1 MAVTLRANKGSALT
15 HAELDANF
23 TTLGGQHGS
32 NNLKVAGTL
41 DVGSS
46 TTVDEHTTYSR
57 TGLHYHDIQQ
67 GTNVASI
74 SIKVNSTTLNYT
86 GYTVIVGTIK
96 PADSRLIY
104 YQMRSGTSSVLC
116 NYSVGRTASTSS
128 SQGNASTVGLL
139 TSLTM
144 GGAGSGF
151 TAEQTTFIMKV
162 CPVEIDG
169 STFTYSQPPQVQ
181 FQAAGK
187 YNNGTM
193 YAFYGGAY
201 AHTNSTVDNINFY
214 LNSGNIAHY
223 SIQSYFVGAYNTS

>member
-46 TTVDEHTTYSR
+46 TTIDEHTTYSR

-67 GTNVASI
+67 GTNVSSI
-74 SIKVNSTTLNYT
+74 SIKVNSNTLNYT
-86 GYTVIVGTIK
+86 GYTVITGIIK
-96 PADSRLIY
+96 PADNRLIY
-104 YQMRSGTSSVLC
+104 YRMRSGTTNRSL
-116 NYSVGRTASTSS
+116 NYTVGRTASTSS
-128 SQGNASTVGLL
+128 SQGNNTTTGVLC
-139 TSLTM
+139 SLGM

-151 TAEQTTFIMKV
+151 TAEQTSFIMHV

-169 STFTYSQPPQVQ
+169 STFTYSQPPQLQ
-181 FQAAGK
+181 FQASGK

-193 YAFYGGAY
+193 YHFYGGAY
-201 AHTNSTVDNINFY
+201 AHTNATIDNIQFF

-223 SIQSYFVGAYNTS
+223 SLQSYFVGAYSTS